1 MEPTHPTYEP
11 TTVPSTISPTV
22 APSMEPS
29 LNPTF
34 APVSAIVPVVTVQ
47 ATQSVAGVTSDS
59 ADFRTAFASAVTS
72 LLPTGSTV
80 TIVSVTVINVRRR
93 QLLTIAVSV
102 VYTVQSTAP
111 ASTLTS
117 SLSSGTAAMTTVLQQ
132 SYPTAT
138 IAAPTV
144 VTIANPTATPTAESV
159 TSTNTVSSSGSSN
172 ANSWVAV
179 GAGIG
184 GGVLLLLFVAGYLWH
199 RRRLAKRNQTIAI
212 QAPASAPA
220 DDNGDALEVA
230 NLRQTVK
237 PLAAATI
244 PYIVERF
251 IPIEPE
257 PEPELSS
264 PSLNG
269 ITGSEEDQVVSSTV
283 QRKPNHQP
291 SPSSLVHIEG
301 QHVIDIPLESDGS
314 VLMPQDSTMWDDEP
328 REVDIETPVES
339 QRVSRQGSRV
349 PSRAAPSPAPFHNV
363 SPLLSLDPSHLSWP
377 PSKVTAAWC

>member
-93 QLLTIAVSV
+93 QLLTTVVSV

-111 ASTLTS
+111 ASTLTA
-117 SLSSGTAAMTTVLQQ
+117 SLSSGTAAMTAVLQQ
-132 SYPTAT
+132 SYPAAT
-138 IAAPTV
+138 VATPTV
-144 VTIANPTATPTAESV
+144 VTIANPTAAPTAEST

-172 ANSWVAV
+172 ANSWISV

-184 GGVLLLLFVAGYLWH
+184 GGILLLLCVAGYLWH
-199 RRRLAKRNQTIAI
+199 RRRIAKRNQTIAI
-212 QAPASAPA
+212 QAPASPASA
-220 DDNGDALEVA
+220 DDGNVLDVA
-230 NLRQTVK
+230 NLRQAVK
-237 PLAAATI
+237 PQGNQLAAATI
-244 PYIVERF
+244 PM
-251 IPIEPE
+251 
-257 PEPELSS
+257 EPELLST
-264 PSLNG
+264 SLNA
-269 ITGSEEDQVVSSTV
+269 STV

-291 SPSSLVHIEG
+291 SPSSLRNNGAMVHIEE
-301 QHVIDIPLESDGS
+301 QHVIDIPVESDGA
-314 VLMPQDSTMWDDEP
+314 VLMPQDITLCDEEP
-328 REVDIETPVES
+328 RQREADIETPIES
-339 QRVSRQGSRV
+339 RSAKSN
-349 PSRAAPSPAPFHNV
+349 SATCH
-363 SPLLSLDPSHLSWP
+363 PLHH
-377 PSKVTAAWC
+377 KR